1 MKTVLA
7 SSDIFEAS
15 SKLQAAA
22 TSLAKL
28 SQGDALRDEDHE
40 NLRWCGVFLEEV
52 DWKARTDAGTE
63 GAGHLSVRA
72 TEVRPSFYATLRNT
86 KQLFTEAGI
95 ADPEQIREFLS
106 STYHFLQSSGEMNK
120 DQSFDHMDLAAAF
133 LHRLSTEL
141 LLRLTGNGVP
151 LEKDRPISTSA

>member
-52 DWKARTDAGTE
+52 DWKARTD
-63 GAGHLSVRA
+63 
-72 TEVRPSFYATLRNT
+72 
-86 KQLFTEAGI
+86 AGI